1 MIAAFERFIG
11 PLRRF
16 LNRPLVFRCI
26 AAFYLAWLV
35 LGVVLI
41 VIAFWGVAHL

>member
-1 MIAAFERFIG
+1 MIEAIERFID

-26 AAFYLAWLV
+26 VSVYFAWMI
-35 LGVVLI
+35 LGI
-41 VIAFWGVAHL
+41 VAIIVAFWGVAHL

>member
-1 MIAAFERFIG
+1 MIEAFERFID

-26 AAFYLAWLV
+26 VAFYLAWLV
-35 LGVVLI
+35 LGVVAI
-41 VIAFWGVAHL
+41 AVAFWGVTHL